1 MQRKREPLGG
11 GMRKDRI
18 ARGVFDADF
27 ERAYGANAKVV
38 TVRDL
43 PADGI
48 IQPWIAGSEPE

>member
-1 MQRKREPLGG
+1 
-11 GMRKDRI
+11 MRKDRI